1 MARLDD
7 SAAFHALLDATLDHI
22 FVVDSDMR
30 YTHVSRGGAALVG
43 LTPEAMTGRSW
54 RDLGLPADVMEPI
67 EREWQ
72 QAMTTGEAFR
82 SELSFDAAD
91 GTSHFFEYFTFPIR
105 AGGQIVAAAS
115 LSRDMTAR
123 ATAERELRRADERYR
138 GLIAHSSEGIWRF
151 ELTEPIDTSLPA
163 DEQVRLC
170 FERAFLGEGNDAVAR
185 MYGYEK
191 AEELIGTP
199 VGQMLDP
206 EVEANREYLRAFVTS
221 GYRLDNTESVEVDR
235 FGRRKYFVN
244 SLTGIVEEG
253 RLIRVWGMQR
263 DITDQKA
270 WIEKLRLSEERLQ
283 ALVETS
289 SQVVWTTDADGMIDW
304 MTPSWTEVTGQPLKE
319 AKGAGWVDV
328 VHPDD
333 RENASKSW
341 QIALKE
347 RTIYR
352 NDLRLHMRDGTY
364 RWFRVHA
371 TPVLNDDGSL
381 REWVGA
387 STDVDAERRQEEMVA
402 SDQVRAEFIS
412 EANDLFVRTLDYE
425 ETLRSLARLTV
436 PRLSDWCAVDM
447 LEADGS
453 LRRLAV
459 EHIDQSKV
467 RFAYELQERYPS
479 KKDAA
484 YGAYQVVRTG
494 RTEFMPVIPR
504 DLVAKL
510 ARSEEHADLLNQLQL
525 RSYICTPIRI
535 GDDVVGVLTLVNAE
549 SKRTFTRR
557 DVELAEALALRAGHA
572 IENARLYHQAVEAN
586 RAKDDFLATLSH
598 ELRTPLTA
606 ILGWAN
612 LLRLSNYD
620 RDTLVNAVRTI
631 ERSAKTQAAIIDDLL
646 DVSRIITGKFSI
658 SPADV
663 DVVPIVRSV
672 VDSAKPA
679 AEGRRLR
686 ISVRTPPSLTIR
698 ADPNRLQQ
706 MVWNLIS
713 NAVKFSDENGSIEVT
728 VEHEDDDAVFRVT
741 DHGLGIAPDVLP
753 RVFERF
759 WQADSSSNRSHG
771 GLGLGLAIVRH
782 LAEMHG
788 GTVEAFSEGEGKG
801 ATFAIRLPAGTA
813 RPETSAPEAAPRADG
828 TRVLL
833 VDDDESAR
841 QVIARMLEHYGA
853 RVHEATS
860 APAAVD
866 AAARETFDLVLT
878 DLAMPDRDGYWLL
891 KQIRAGH
898 PRLRVAAI
906 TALGIEEAA
915 LNAAG
920 FDAFVRKPVD
930 PIRLAEL
937 LTRP

>member
-1 MARLDD
+1 MSHLDD
-7 SAAFHALLDATLDHI
+7 TAVFHALLDGTLDHI
-22 FVVDSDMR
+22 YVIDTAFR
-30 YTHVSRGGAALVG
+30 YTHVSRGGAAILG
-43 LTPEAMTGRSW
+43 LTPETMTGRSW
-54 RDLGLPADVMEPI
+54 RDLNLPAGVMDPL

-72 QAMTTGEAFR
+72 RVIATGETIRREVAFTH
-82 SELSFDAAD
+82 AD
-91 GTSHFFEYFTFPIR
+91 GKQHFYEYYTFPIR
-105 AGGQIVAAAS
+105 AGERIVAAATV
-115 LSRDMTAR
+115 SRDITGR
-123 ATAERELRRADERYR
+123 AAAEQELRRADERYR

-151 ELTEPIDTSLPA
+151 ELTEPIDTSLPV
-163 DEQVRLC
+163 DEQVQLC
-170 FERAFLGEGNDAVAR
+170 FDRAFLAEGNDAVAR

-191 AEELIGTP
+191 GEELIGTP
-199 VGQMLDP
+199 VTQMLDP
-206 EVEANREYLRAFVTS
+206 SVESNRDYLRAFVTS

-244 SLTGIVEEG
+244 SLTGIVEDG
-253 RLIRVWGMQR
+253 RLTRVWGMQR
-263 DITDQKA
+263 DVTDEKA

-289 SQVVWTTDADGMIDW
+289 SHVVWTTDGNGMVDW

-328 VHPDD
+328 VHPAD
-333 RENASKSW
+333 RETARAAW
-341 QIALKE
+341 QTAVE
-347 RTIYR
+347 GRTIYR
-352 NDLRLHMRDGTY
+352 NDVRLRMHDGRY

-387 STDVDAERRQEEMVA
+387 STDVDAERRQEEAVA
-402 SDQVRAEFIS
+402 ADQVRAEFIS
-412 EANDLFVRTLDYE
+412 DANDLFVRTLDYE

-436 PRLSDWCAVDM
+436 PRLADWCAVDM
-447 LEADGS
+447 VEADGS

-459 EHIDQSKV
+459 EHIDPSKV
-467 RFAYELQERYPS
+467 RLAYELQERYPA
-479 KKDAA
+479 DRNATQ
-484 YGAYQVVRTG
+484 GAYHVLRTG
-494 RTEFMPVIPR
+494 DTQFFPVIPQEVI
-504 DLVAKL
+504 LKL
-510 ARSEEHADLLNQLQL
+510 ARSEEHATLLNQLQL
-525 RSYICTPIRI
+525 RSYICTPIRV
-535 GDDVVGVLTLVNAE
+535 GDDVAGVLTLVNAE
-549 SKRTFTRR
+549 SERSFTPR

-572 IENARLYHQAVEAN
+572 IENARLYRQAVEAN

-620 RDTLVNAVRTI
+620 QNTLVSAVETI
-631 ERSAKTQAAIIDDLL
+631 ERSAKTQASIIDDLL

-658 SPADV
+658 SPVDV

-672 VDSAKPA
+672 VESARPA

-686 ISVRTPPSLTIR
+686 IEVKTPESLTIR

-713 NAVKFSDENGSIEVT
+713 NAVKFSHEQGSIEVT
-728 VEHEDDDAVFRVT
+728 VAHLDDEAVFRVT
-741 DHGLGIAPDVLP
+741 DHGLGIAPDVLG

-788 GTVEAFSEGEGKG
+788 GTAEAFSEGEGKG
-801 ATFAIRLPAGTA
+801 ATFAIRLPAGK
-813 RPETSAPEAAPRADG
+813 AAPGSTAAPDEPQSDG

-833 VDDDESAR
+833 VDDDDGAR

-853 RVHEATS
+853 RVRQATS
-860 APAAVD
+860 APDAVHALD
-866 AAARETFDLVLT
+866 REAFDLVLT

-891 KQIRAGH
+891 DQIRASH
-898 PRLRVAAI
+898 PHLRVAAI
-906 TALGIEEAA
+906 TALGIDEHAIS
-915 LNAAG
+915 AAG

-930 PIRLAEL
+930 PARLAEL
-937 LTRP
+937 LTAR